1 MAEAHVVH
9 LVLCDLEKI
18 GLVLRVGLDRKKEIS
33 KVISHEELY
42 SSIMLQQSQQPHPE
56 WNLPA
61 GVIPAV
67 QNPWPLPV
75 GYQVYTEYQV
85 VPAGTAHV

>member
-1 MAEAHVVH
+1 
-9 LVLCDLEKI
+9 
-18 GLVLRVGLDRKKEIS
+18 
-33 KVISHEELY
+33 
-42 SSIMLQQSQQPHPE
+42 MLQQSQQPHPE